1 MIKTLQAIFEN
12 GTLRPLEPLLLK
24 EHQLV
29 TVTVIDGQAAGEDLL
44 DTEFIRSCVM
54 QADDSPTLEQVHSV
68 LSKIPGSM
76 AEEIIRERD
85 DRL

>member
-1 MIKTLQAIFEN
+1 MTKTLQAIFEN
-12 GTLRPLEPLLLK
+12 GALRPLEPLLLK
-24 EHQLV
+24 EHQVV
-29 TVTVIDGQAAGEDLL
+29 TVTVIDSQAGGEDLL

-54 QADDSPTLEQVHSV
+54 QADDSPTLEQVRTV
-68 LSKIPGSM
+68 LSKISGSM